1 MIFLMLLKKSVAQT
15 DLSKNG
21 LENALDS
28 CVFTENLVF
37 LGQAEIP
44 IFQSCVVQNS
54 PKNCQKCQ
62 MINKCFEIVWEQ

>member
-1 MIFLMLLKKSVAQT
+1 MIFLMLLKKSACVT

-28 CVFTENLVF
+28 CVFAENLVF

-44 IFQSCVVQNS
+44 NFQSS
-54 PKNCQKCQ
+54 KNMKEANNFYSADTPEV
-62 MINKCFEIVWEQ
+62 MKIP

>member
-1 MIFLMLLKKSVAQT
+1 MIFLMLLKKSACVT

-28 CVFTENLVF
+28 CVFAENLVF

-44 IFQSCVVQNS
+44 NFQSGRT
-54 PKNCQKCQ
+54 
-62 MINKCFEIVWEQ
+62 NKATNIFKKYQV

>member
-1 MIFLMLLKKSVAQT
+1 MIFLMLLKKSACVT

-28 CVFTENLVF
+28 CVFAENLVF

-44 IFQSCVVQNS
+44 NFQTSKNMKAAIIFKKS
-54 PKNCQKCQ
+54 Q
-62 MINKCFEIVWEQ
+62 MRRRFSKVVWER